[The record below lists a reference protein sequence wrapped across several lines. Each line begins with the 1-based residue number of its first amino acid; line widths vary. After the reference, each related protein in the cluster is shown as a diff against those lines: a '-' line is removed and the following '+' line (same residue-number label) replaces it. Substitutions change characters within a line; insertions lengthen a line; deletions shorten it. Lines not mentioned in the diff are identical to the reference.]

1 MLLKNLSTKIAV
13 VAALASSI
21 FMFIPAQAYENK
33 SSLPLQGQE
42 LDIGLNYAPPF
53 VVIDGAFD
61 NVKGIDVD
69 IIKELQRRT
78 GFTLNRGRF
87 QIMSFGELMDLAGK
101 GDLDLIAGV
110 MSLNP
115 ARAQKF
121 TQSPGLFRSYQVVV
135 VPANSNI
142 KTLDD
147 LAGKTIAAQ
156 AGTNSSDIL
165 PAHIAN
171 STKLHH
177 EVTTFMTFYSVIS
190 GKAQALVTEEPMAQ
204 ALIDN
209 WAKGKLK
216 ILYRID
222 QSVSDFGYMMKK
234 DTKIS
239 QVLHDELLKM
249 REDGTIA
256 NIVQKYLPNYEF
268 PSELYSKDMRIAAAK
283 AEQKAKAL
291 RQAANQNNVDNNQI
305 NMSNGNNELKLPK
318 ESNTPVNQP
327 NFAQFENSINSKL
340 LLIPLELT
348 LA

>member
-1 MLLKNLSTKIAV
+1 MMFQKLSTKMAV
-13 VAALASSI
+13 VAALASSL
-21 FMFIPAQAYENK
+21 FMFSPSQAQENK

-42 LDIGLNYAPPF
+42 LNIGLNYAPPF

-61 NVKGIDVD
+61 NIKGIDVD
-69 IIKELQRRT
+69 IIRELQRRT
-78 GFTLNRGRF
+78 GFTLNRDRF
-87 QIMSFGELMDLAGK
+87 HIMGFGELMDLAGN

-110 MSLNP
+110 MSITP
-115 ARAQKF
+115 VRAQKF
-121 TQSPGLFRSYQVVV
+121 TQSPGLFRSYQVIV

-142 KTLDD
+142 KTLED
-147 LAGKTIAAQ
+147 LAGKTIAAET
-156 AGTNSSDIL
+156 GTNSSDIL
-165 PAHIAN
+165 PANIAN
-171 STKLHH
+171 SIKLHN
-177 EVTTFMTFYSVIS
+177 EVTTFMTFYSVIN

-204 ALIDN
+204 ALIDS

-256 NIVQKYLPNYEF
+256 NIVQKYLPSYEF
-268 PSELYSKDMRIAAAK
+268 PSELYSEDMRIAAAK

-291 RQAANQNNVDNNQI
+291 RQAANQNNVNNNQI

-318 ESNTPVNQP
+318 DSNTPVNKP
-327 NFAQFENSINSKL
+327 NFA
-340 LLIPLELT
+340 
-348 LA
+348 

>member
-21 FMFIPAQAYENK
+21 FMFSPAQAYENK

-53 VVIDGAFD
+53 VSIDGSFD

-69 IIKELQRRT
+69 IIRELQRRT
-78 GFTLNRGRF
+78 GFTLNSDRF
-87 QIMSFGELMDLAGK
+87 HLMGFGELMDLAGK

-110 MSLNP
+110 MSINP

-171 STKLHH
+171 STKLHY
-177 EVTTFMTFYSVIS
+177 EVATFMTFYSVIS

-234 DTKIS
+234 DAKIS

-318 ESNTPVNQP
+318 ESNTPVNKP
-327 NFAQFENSINSKL
+327 NFAQFENSTNSKL